1 MPEITIREVIPDDIP
16 AIKLITQ
23 KAWEGYFNVCRQRLG
38 EKIYDVTRRGWE
50 TWKPDQVAMQC
61 EPETNDC
68 VLVAVIDGRVAGFA
82 TYILDAGR
90 PGIGEISNN
99 AVSPE
104 FQSRGVGTALYVEV
118 LDRMRKADMKV
129 AKVFTGLDDSHIP
142 ARRAYEKLG
151 FSRNLQSIEYFQTL

>member
-1 MPEITIREVIPDDIP
+1 MPEITIREVTPDDIP
-16 AIKLITQ
+16 AIKLIAE
-23 KAWEGYFNVCRQRLG
+23 KSWEGYFQVCRQRLG

-50 TWKPDQVAMQC
+50 TWKPEQIARQC
-61 EPETNDC
+61 SPETNDF
-68 VLVAVIDGRVAGFA
+68 VLVAELDGKVAGFA
-82 TYILDAGR
+82 TYILNAGR

-104 FQSRGVGTALYVEV
+104 FQGRGIATKLYIEV